1 MGKRRRIQSQS
12 FTYNHN
18 PNCKTENDDDAKF
31 CKNCGY
37 YFLEENNKQ
46 DNNKRESKKKDKV
59 KYKTKTKNKTK
70 IKKEK
75 AKTPKNKQTS
85 DKQKSSI
92 FTKILL
98 LFFILLSIGIL
109 VITSILGYHYYE
121 ENNIEVPNAI
131 GYSYEEAT
139 RVLDTANLSYEMK
152 EVETTNQEEIGIV
165 IRQSK
170 KGGSKTHEIAVITLT
185 VGVLDNHVTVPNVI
199 GMTLEEAT
207 STLNKNSISYRI
219 EYEETSDEENN
230 TVIKQSIRAGKKIEN
245 TEIIT
250 ITVARN
256 TNNNS
261 DTDNNETNNE
271 ETDNNNKEVE
281 SSNQNQEKNLQN

>member
-1 MGKRRRIQSQS
+1 MIIC
-12 FTYNHN
+12 
-18 PNCKTENDDDAKF
+18 PNCKTENEDDAKF

-37 YFLEENNKQ
+37 YFLEEENNKK

-59 KYKTKTKNKTK
+59 KHKTKTKNKTK

-75 AKTPKNKQTS
+75 AKTPKNKQSS

-98 LFFILLSIGIL
+98 LFFILLSIGLL

-121 ENNIEVPNAI
+121 ENNIEVPNVI

-139 RVLDTANLSYEMK
+139 VILDTANLSYEMK
-152 EVETTNQEEIGIV
+152 EVETTNQDEVGVV
-165 IRQSK
+165 IKQSK
-170 KGGSKTHEIAVITLT
+170 KGGSKTHENAIITLT
-185 VGVLDNHVTVPNVI
+185 VGVLDNHVTVPNVV

-207 STLNKNSISYRI
+207 STLNKNDISYRI
-219 EYEETSDEENN
+219 EYEETNDEENN
-230 TVIKQSIRAGKKIEN
+230 TIIKQSIRAGKKIEN

-261 DTDNNETNNE
+261 DTDNSDTNDE
-271 ETDNNNKEVE
+271 ETDDNNKVNEAT
-281 SSNQNQEKNLQN
+281 NQDQEKNLQK

>member
-1 MGKRRRIQSQS
+1 M
-12 FTYNHN
+12 YNILEVIILIIC

-37 YFLEENNKQ
+37 YFLEGNNKQ
-46 DNNKRESKKKDKV
+46 DNNKKENKKKDKV
-59 KYKTKTKNKTK
+59 KHKTKTKNKTK
-70 IKKEK
+70 VKKEK
-75 AKTPKNKQTS
+75 VKTPKNKQYN
-85 DKQKSSI
+85 DKPKSSI

-98 LFFILLSIGIL
+98 LFFILLSIGLLI
-109 VITSILGYHYYE
+109 IASILGYHYYE
-121 ENNIEVPNAI
+121 ENNIEVPNVI

-139 RVLDTANLSYEMK
+139 AILDTANLSYEMK
-152 EVETTNQEEIGIV
+152 EVETTNQDEVGIV
-165 IRQSK
+165 IKQSK
-170 KGGSKTHEIAVITLT
+170 KGGSKTHENAVITLT
-185 VGVLDNHVTVPNVI
+185 VGVLDNHVTVPNII

-219 EYEETSDEENN
+219 EYEETTDEENN

-271 ETDNNNKEVE
+271 ETDNNNNNKEEE
-281 SSNQNQEKNLQN
+281 SSNQDQEKNLQN

>member
-1 MGKRRRIQSQS
+1 MIIC
-12 FTYNHN
+12 
-18 PNCKTENDDDAKF
+18 PNCKTENEDDAKF

-37 YFLEENNKQ
+37 YFLEENSNNQ
-46 DNNKRESKKKDKV
+46 DNNKKEHKKKDKV
-59 KYKTKTKNKTK
+59 KHRTKTKNKTK

-75 AKTPKNKQTS
+75 VKTPKYKQSS
-85 DKQKSSI
+85 DKPRSSI

-98 LFFILLSIGIL
+98 LFFILLSIGLLI
-109 VITSILGYHYYE
+109 IASILGYHYYE
-121 ENNIEVPNAI
+121 ENNIEVPNVI
-131 GYSYEEAT
+131 GASYEEAT
-139 RVLDTANLSYEMK
+139 VILDTANLSYEMK

-165 IRQSK
+165 IKQSK
-170 KGGSKTHEIAVITLT
+170 KGGSKTHENAVITLT

-207 STLNKNSISYRI
+207 STLNKNNISYRI
-219 EYEETSDEENN
+219 EYEETTDEENN

-271 ETDNNNKEVE
+271 ETDNNNNNKEDE

>member
-1 MGKRRRIQSQS
+1 MIIC
-12 FTYNHN
+12 
-18 PNCKTENDDDAKF
+18 PNCKTENEDDAKF

-37 YFLEENNKQ
+37 YFLEENSNNQ
-46 DNNKRESKKKDKV
+46 DNNKKEHKKKDKV
-59 KYKTKTKNKTK
+59 KHKTKTKNKTK

-75 AKTPKNKQTS
+75 VKTPKYKQSS
-85 DKQKSSI
+85 DKPRSSI

-98 LFFILLSIGIL
+98 LFFILLSIGLLI
-109 VITSILGYHYYE
+109 IASILGYHYYE
-121 ENNIEVPNAI
+121 ENNIEVPNVI
-131 GYSYEEAT
+131 GASYEEAT
-139 RVLDTANLSYEMK
+139 VILDTANLSYEMK

-165 IRQSK
+165 IKQSK
-170 KGGSKTHEIAVITLT
+170 KGGSKTHENAVITLT

-207 STLNKNSISYRI
+207 STLNKNNISYRI
-219 EYEETSDEENN
+219 EYEETTDEENN

-271 ETDNNNKEVE
+271 ETDNNNNNNNKEDE

>member
-1 MGKRRRIQSQS
+1 MIIC
-12 FTYNHN
+12 

-59 KYKTKTKNKTK
+59 KHKTKTKNKTK
-70 IKKEK
+70 VKKEK
-75 AKTPKNKQTS
+75 VKTPKNKQYN
-85 DKQKSSI
+85 DKPKSSI

-98 LFFILLSIGIL
+98 LFFILLSIGLL
-109 VITSILGYHYYE
+109 VIASILGYHYYE
-121 ENNIEVPNAI
+121 ENNIEVPNVI

-139 RVLDTANLSYEMK
+139 VILDTANLSYEMK

-165 IRQSK
+165 IKQSK
-170 KGGSKTHEIAVITLT
+170 KGGSKTHENAVITLT

-219 EYEETSDEENN
+219 EYEETTDEENN

-271 ETDNNNKEVE
+271 EPDSNDKSDE
-281 SSNQNQEKNLQN
+281 SSNQDQEKNLQN

>member
-1 MGKRRRIQSQS
+1 MMIIC
-12 FTYNHN
+12 

-98 LFFILLSIGIL
+98 LFFILLSIGLL

-170 KGGSKTHEIAVITLT
+170 KGGSKTHENAVITLT

-219 EYEETSDEENN
+219 E
-230 TVIKQSIRAGKKIEN
+230 
-245 TEIIT
+245 
-250 ITVARN
+250 
-256 TNNNS
+256 
-261 DTDNNETNNE
+261 
-271 ETDNNNKEVE
+271 
-281 SSNQNQEKNLQN
+281 

>member
-1 MGKRRRIQSQS
+1 MIIC
-12 FTYNHN
+12 
-18 PNCKTENDDDAKF
+18 PNCKTESDDDAKF

-59 KYKTKTKNKTK
+59 KHKTKTKNKTK
-70 IKKEK
+70 VKKEK
-75 AKTPKNKQTS
+75 VKTPKNKQYN
-85 DKQKSSI
+85 DKPKSSI

-98 LFFILLSIGIL
+98 LFFILLSIGLLI
-109 VITSILGYHYYE
+109 IASILGYHYYE
-121 ENNIEVPNAI
+121 ENNIEVPNVI

-139 RVLDTANLSYEMK
+139 AILDTANLSYEMK
-152 EVETTNQEEIGIV
+152 EVETTNQDEVGIV
-165 IRQSK
+165 IKQSK
-170 KGGSKTHEIAVITLT
+170 KGGSKTHENTIITLT

-219 EYEETSDEENN
+219 EYEETTDEENN
-230 TVIKQSIRAGKKIEN
+230 TVIKQSIRASKKIEN

-271 ETDNNNKEVE
+271 ETDNNNKEDE
-281 SSNQNQEKNLQN
+281 SSNQDQEKNLQN

>member
-1 MGKRRRIQSQS
+1 MIIC
-12 FTYNHN
+12 

-37 YFLEENNKQ
+37 YFLEKE
-46 DNNKRESKKKDKV
+46 NNKRESKKKDKV
-59 KYKTKTKNKTK
+59 KHKTKTKNKTK
-70 IKKEK
+70 VKKEK
-75 AKTPKNKQTS
+75 VKAPKNKQYN
-85 DKQKSSI
+85 DKPKSNI

-98 LFFILLSIGIL
+98 LFFILLSIGLL
-109 VITSILGYHYYE
+109 VIASILGYHYYE
-121 ENNIEVPNAI
+121 ENNIEVPNVI

-139 RVLDTANLSYEMK
+139 VILDTANLSYEMK

-165 IRQSK
+165 IKQSK
-170 KGGSKTHEIAVITLT
+170 KGGSKTHENAIITLT
-185 VGVLDNHVTVPNVI
+185 VGVLDNHVTVPDVI
-199 GMTLEEAT
+199 DMTLEEAT
-207 STLNKNSISYRI
+207 SILNENNISYRI
-219 EYEETSDEENN
+219 EYEETTDEENN

-271 ETDNNNKEVE
+271 ETDNNNNKEDE
-281 SSNQNQEKNLQN
+281 SSNQDQEKNLQN

>member
-1 MGKRRRIQSQS
+1 MIIC
-12 FTYNHN
+12 

-37 YFLEENNKQ
+37 YFLEKE
-46 DNNKRESKKKDKV
+46 NNKRESKKKDKV
-59 KYKTKTKNKTK
+59 KHKTKTKNKTK
-70 IKKEK
+70 VKKEK
-75 AKTPKNKQTS
+75 VKAPKNKQYN
-85 DKQKSSI
+85 DKPKSNI

-98 LFFILLSIGIL
+98 LFFILLSIGLL
-109 VITSILGYHYYE
+109 VIASILGYHYYE
-121 ENNIEVPNAI
+121 ENNIEVPNVI

-139 RVLDTANLSYEMK
+139 AILDTANLSYEMK

-165 IRQSK
+165 IKQSK
-170 KGGSKTHEIAVITLT
+170 KGGSKTHENAIITLT
-185 VGVLDNHVTVPNVI
+185 VGVLDNHVTVPDVI
-199 GMTLEEAT
+199 DMTLEEAT
-207 STLNKNSISYRI
+207 SILNENNISYRI
-219 EYEETSDEENN
+219 EYEETTDEENN

-271 ETDNNNKEVE
+271 ETDNNNNKEDE
-281 SSNQNQEKNLQN
+281 SSNQDQEKNLQN

>member
-1 MGKRRRIQSQS
+1 LIIC
-12 FTYNHN
+12 
-18 PNCKTENDDDAKF
+18 PNCKTENEDDAKF

-59 KYKTKTKNKTK
+59 KHKTKTKNKTK
-70 IKKEK
+70 VKKEK
-75 AKTPKNKQTS
+75 VKTPKNKQYN
-85 DKQKSSI
+85 DKPKSSI

-98 LFFILLSIGIL
+98 LFFILLSIGLL
-109 VITSILGYHYYE
+109 VIASILGYNYYE
-121 ENNIEVPNAI
+121 ENNIEVPNVI

-139 RVLDTANLSYEMK
+139 VILDTANLSYEMK

-165 IRQSK
+165 IKQSK
-170 KGGSKTHEIAVITLT
+170 KGGSKTHENAVITLT

-219 EYEETSDEENN
+219 EYEETTDEENN
-230 TVIKQSIRAGKKIEN
+230 TVIKQSIRASKKIEN

-271 ETDNNNKEVE
+271 ETDNNNNKEEE
-281 SSNQNQEKNLQN
+281 SSNQDQEKNLQN

>member
-1 MGKRRRIQSQS
+1 MIIC
-12 FTYNHN
+12 

-59 KYKTKTKNKTK
+59 KHKTKTKNKTK
-70 IKKEK
+70 VKKEK
-75 AKTPKNKQTS
+75 VKTPKNKQYN
-85 DKQKSSI
+85 DKPKSSI

-98 LFFILLSIGIL
+98 LFFILLSIGLL
-109 VITSILGYHYYE
+109 VIASILGYHYYE
-121 ENNIEVPNAI
+121 ENNIEVPNVI

-139 RVLDTANLSYEMK
+139 VILDTANLSYEMK
-152 EVETTNQEEIGIV
+152 EVETTNQEEVGIV
-165 IRQSK
+165 IKQSK
-170 KGGSKTHEIAVITLT
+170 KGGSKTHENAVITLT

-207 STLNKNSISYRI
+207 STLNKNNISYRI
-219 EYEETSDEENN
+219 EYEETTDEENN

-271 ETDNNNKEVE
+271 ETDNNNKEDE

>member
-1 MGKRRRIQSQS
+1 MIIC
-12 FTYNHN
+12 

-59 KYKTKTKNKTK
+59 KHKTKTKNKTK
-70 IKKEK
+70 VKKEK
-75 AKTPKNKQTS
+75 VKTPKNKQYN
-85 DKQKSSI
+85 DKPKSSI

-98 LFFILLSIGIL
+98 LFFILLSIGLL
-109 VITSILGYHYYE
+109 VIASILGYHYYE
-121 ENNIEVPNAI
+121 ENNIEVPNVI

-139 RVLDTANLSYEMK
+139 VILDTANLSYEMK

-165 IRQSK
+165 IKQSK
-170 KGGSKTHEIAVITLT
+170 KGGSKTHENAVITLT

-199 GMTLEEAT
+199 GMSLEEST
-207 STLNKNSISYRI
+207 SNLNKNNISYRI
-219 EYEETSDEENN
+219 EYEETTDEENN

-271 ETDNNNKEVE
+271 EPDGNDKADE
-281 SSNQNQEKNLQN
+281 SSNQDQEKNLQN

>member
-1 MGKRRRIQSQS
+1 MIIC
-12 FTYNHN
+12 
-18 PNCKTENDDDAKF
+18 PNCKTENEDDAKF

-59 KYKTKTKNKTK
+59 KHKTKTKNKTK
-70 IKKEK
+70 VKKEK
-75 AKTPKNKQTS
+75 VKTPKNKQYN
-85 DKQKSSI
+85 DKPKSSI

-98 LFFILLSIGIL
+98 LFFILLSIGLL
-109 VITSILGYHYYE
+109 VIASILGYNYYE
-121 ENNIEVPNAI
+121 ENNIEVPNVI

-139 RVLDTANLSYEMK
+139 VILDTANLSYEMK

-165 IRQSK
+165 IKQSK
-170 KGGSKTHEIAVITLT
+170 KGGSKTHENAVITLT

-219 EYEETSDEENN
+219 EYEETTDEENN
-230 TVIKQSIRAGKKIEN
+230 TVIKQSIRASKKIEN

-271 ETDNNNKEVE
+271 ETDNNNNKEEE
-281 SSNQNQEKNLQN
+281 SSNQDQEKNLQN

>member
-1 MGKRRRIQSQS
+1 MIIC
-12 FTYNHN
+12 

-37 YFLEENNKQ
+37 YFLEKE
-46 DNNKRESKKKDKV
+46 NNKRESKKKDKV
-59 KYKTKTKNKTK
+59 KHKTKTKNKTK
-70 IKKEK
+70 VKKEK
-75 AKTPKNKQTS
+75 VKAPKNKQYN
-85 DKQKSSI
+85 DKPKSNI

-98 LFFILLSIGIL
+98 LFFILLSIGLL
-109 VITSILGYHYYE
+109 VIASILGYHYYE
-121 ENNIEVPNAI
+121 ENNIEVPNVI

-139 RVLDTANLSYEMK
+139 VILDTANLSYEMK

-165 IRQSK
+165 IKQSK
-170 KGGSKTHEIAVITLT
+170 KGGSKTHENAIITLT
-185 VGVLDNHVTVPNVI
+185 VGVLDNHVTVPDVI
-199 GMTLEEAT
+199 DMTLEEAT
-207 STLNKNSISYRI
+207 STLNKNNISYRI
-219 EYEETSDEENN
+219 EYEETTDEENN

-261 DTDNNETNNE
+261 DTDNSETNDE
-271 ETDNNNKEVE
+271 ETDDNNKVNE
-281 SSNQNQEKNLQN
+281 STNQDQEKNLQK